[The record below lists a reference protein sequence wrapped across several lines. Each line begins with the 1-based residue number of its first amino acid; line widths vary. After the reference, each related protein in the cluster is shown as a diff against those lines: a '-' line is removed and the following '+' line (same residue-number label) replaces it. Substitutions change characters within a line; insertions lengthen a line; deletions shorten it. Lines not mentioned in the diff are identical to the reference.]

1 MKTIW
6 INAGE
11 LSGDMQAAALLT
23 ALRERE
29 PELAAIGMG
38 GPNLARAGQKNL
50 FRVESL
56 SVMGIMEVLTALPR
70 ALHMLSRIKKEM
82 ARLRPDAVVLVD
94 APEFNFRVAKIAH
107 GLGIPVYYFI
117 PPKIW
122 AWRTGRVRFL
132 QRYVKRLFCI
142 LPFEPAFYAKYGVQ
156 VDYIGNPLVDMVNW
170 PELKKIEPIKGRI
183 GLMPGSRRKEVEAL
197 LPEFG
202 KAARILLQQ
211 GRDVTF
217 HCLRAPNM
225 PEEKLR
231 ALWPSDVPVV
241 FDAPEDRYTAMRRC
255 ECMLAA
261 SGTATL
267 ETALAGVPTVVSY
280 RVAPFSALVGRLLI
294 KVKWVSLTNLIMQKE
309 LFPELL
315 QERATGGMMASQLA
329 AWLDIPPQ
337 IEAVRAERDQ
347 SGGEAVRIGI
357 EHHLLPFRLRIH
369 RLQLRF
375 SHHLQQH
382 MHGVARVAPLAVRQ
396 YVHIY
401 HLAAILR
408 ADEAGTASRGRFVR
422 RSLANRDAAVLLAR
436 LIPTSQLSLR
446 PCAKGRSPTKQVR
459 SVAEEA
465 SACSAARKPV
475 SLLKIYHFSRN

>member
-6 INAGE
+6 INA
-11 LSGDMQAAALLT
+11 GDMQAAALLT

-142 LPFEPAFYAKYGVQ
+142 LPFEPAFYAKHGVQ

-170 PELKKIEPIKGRI
+170 PKLEKIEPIKGRI

-255 ECMLAA
+255 GCMLAA

-315 QERATGGMMASQLA
+315 QERATGEMMASQLA

-337 IEAVRAERDQ
+337 IEAVRAELAELRRRC
-347 SGGEAVRIGI
+347 GEPG
-357 EHHLLPFRLRIH
+357 
-369 RLQLRF
+369 
-375 SHHLQQH
+375 
-382 MHGVARVAPLAVRQ
+382 
-396 YVHIY
+396 
-401 HLAAILR
+401 
-408 ADEAGTASRGRFVR
+408 
-422 RSLANRDAAVLLAR
+422 
-436 LIPTSQLSLR
+436 
-446 PCAKGRSPTKQVR
+446 
-459 SVAEEA
+459 
-465 SACSAARKPV
+465 SAARAAQK
-475 SLLKIYHFSRN
+475 LLEALKEN

>member
-142 LPFEPAFYAKYGVQ
+142 LPF
-156 VDYIGNPLVDMVNW
+156 
-170 PELKKIEPIKGRI
+170 
-183 GLMPGSRRKEVEAL
+183 
-197 LPEFG
+197 
-202 KAARILLQQ
+202 AARILLQQ

-231 ALWPSDVPVV
+231 ALWPSDVPVA

-255 ECMLAA
+255 GCMLAA

-315 QERATGGMMASQLA
+315 QERATGEMMASQLA

-337 IEAVRAERDQ
+337 IEAVRAELAELRHRC
-347 SGGEAVRIGI
+347 GEPG
-357 EHHLLPFRLRIH
+357 
-369 RLQLRF
+369 
-375 SHHLQQH
+375 
-382 MHGVARVAPLAVRQ
+382 
-396 YVHIY
+396 
-401 HLAAILR
+401 
-408 ADEAGTASRGRFVR
+408 
-422 RSLANRDAAVLLAR
+422 
-436 LIPTSQLSLR
+436 
-446 PCAKGRSPTKQVR
+446 
-459 SVAEEA
+459 
-465 SACSAARKPV
+465 SAARAAEK
-475 SLLKIYHFSRN
+475 LLEALKEN

>member
-70 ALHMLSRIKKEM
+70 ALHMLSQIKKEM

-142 LPFEPAFYAKYGVQ
+142 LPFEPAFYAKHGVQ

-231 ALWPSDVPVV
+231 ALWPSDVPVA

-255 ECMLAA
+255 GCMLAA

-315 QERATGGMMASQLA
+315 RGWISLRKSKPSAPNLRNSAAVAESPAAPPAPPKNCLRLSKKTDLQKEKYYAVKGLRSLQE
-329 AWLDIPPQ
+329 
-337 IEAVRAERDQ
+337 
-347 SGGEAVRIGI
+347 VRIKTAPCRRPDVF
-357 EHHLLPFRLRIH
+357 LLHTEKTHP
-369 RLQLRF
+369 
-375 SHHLQQH
+375 
-382 MHGVARVAPLAVRQ
+382 
-396 YVHIY
+396 
-401 HLAAILR
+401 
-408 ADEAGTASRGRFVR
+408 
-422 RSLANRDAAVLLAR
+422 
-436 LIPTSQLSLR
+436 
-446 PCAKGRSPTKQVR
+446 
-459 SVAEEA
+459 
-465 SACSAARKPV
+465 
-475 SLLKIYHFSRN
+475 

>member
-142 LPFEPAFYAKYGVQ
+142 LPFEPAFYAKHGVQ
-156 VDYIGNPLVDMVNW
+156 VDYI
-170 PELKKIEPIKGRI
+170 
-183 GLMPGSRRKEVEAL
+183 
-197 LPEFG
+197 
-202 KAARILLQQ
+202 
-211 GRDVTF
+211 
-217 HCLRAPNM
+217 
-225 PEEKLR
+225 
-231 ALWPSDVPVV
+231 
-241 FDAPEDRYTAMRRC
+241 
-255 ECMLAA
+255 
-261 SGTATL
+261 
-267 ETALAGVPTVVSY
+267 
-280 RVAPFSALVGRLLI
+280 
-294 KVKWVSLTNLIMQKE
+294 
-309 LFPELL
+309 
-315 QERATGGMMASQLA
+315 
-329 AWLDIPPQ
+329 
-337 IEAVRAERDQ
+337 
-347 SGGEAVRIGI
+347 
-357 EHHLLPFRLRIH
+357 
-369 RLQLRF
+369 
-375 SHHLQQH
+375 
-382 MHGVARVAPLAVRQ
+382 
-396 YVHIY
+396 
-401 HLAAILR
+401 AI
-408 ADEAGTASRGRFVR
+408 
-422 RSLANRDAAVLLAR
+422 RSS
-436 LIPTSQLSLR
+436 IW
-446 PCAKGRSPTKQVR
+446 
-459 SVAEEA
+459 
-465 SACSAARKPV
+465 
-475 SLLKIYHFSRN
+475 

>member
-1 MKTIW
+1 MKNIW

-29 PELAAIGMG
+29 PDIAAVGMG
-38 GPNLARAGQKNL
+38 GPHLALAGQKNL

-56 SVMGIMEVLTALPR
+56 SVMGIAEVFTALPR
-70 ALHMLSRIKKEM
+70 ALRMLGEIKREL

-132 QRYVKRLFCI
+132 QQYVKRLFCI
-142 LPFEPAFYAKYGVQ
+142 LPFEPAFYAKHGVA
-156 VDYIGNPLVDMVNW
+156 VDYVGNPLVDMVNW
-170 PELKKIEPIKGRI
+170 PELSKLSPVPGRI

-197 LPEFG
+197 LPAFG
-202 KAARILLQQ
+202 KAARILLDQ
-211 GRDVTF
+211 GRDLSF

-231 ALWPSDVPVV
+231 ALWPADVPVT
-241 FDAPEDRYTAMRRC
+241 FDVPENRYAAMRSC
-255 ECMLAA
+255 MCMLAA

-280 RVAPFSALVGRLLI
+280 RVAPLSALVGRWLI
-294 KVKWVSLTNLIMQKE
+294 KVKWVSLTNLIMGRE

-315 QERATGGMMASQLA
+315 QEHATGEAMAAQLA
-329 AWLDIPPQ
+329 AWLDVP
-337 IEAVRAERDQ
+337 A
-347 SGGEAVRIGI
+347 
-357 EHHLLPFRLRIH
+357 
-369 RLQLRF
+369 QLE
-375 SHHLQQH
+375 
-382 MHGVARVAPLAVRQ
+382 G
-396 YVHIY
+396 
-401 HLAAILR
+401 
-408 ADEAGTASRGRFVR
+408 
-422 RSLANRDAAVLLAR
+422 
-436 LIPTSQLSLR
+436 
-446 PCAKGRSPTKQVR
+446 VR
-459 SVAEEA
+459 SRLDELRRRCGEPG
-465 SACSAARKPV
+465 SAARAAEN
-475 SLLKIYHFSRN
+475 LLEAMKKSE

>member
-132 QRYVKRLFCI
+132 QRYVKRLFYI

-156 VDYIGNPLVDMVNW
+156 VDY
-170 PELKKIEPIKGRI
+170 
-183 GLMPGSRRKEVEAL
+183 MPGSRRKEVEAL

-294 KVKWVSLTNLIMQKE
+294 KVKWVSQTNLIMQKE

-315 QERATGGMMASQLA
+315 QERATGEMMASQLA

-337 IEAVRAERDQ
+337 IETVRAELAELRRRC
-347 SGGEAVRIGI
+347 GEPG
-357 EHHLLPFRLRIH
+357 
-369 RLQLRF
+369 
-375 SHHLQQH
+375 
-382 MHGVARVAPLAVRQ
+382 
-396 YVHIY
+396 
-401 HLAAILR
+401 
-408 ADEAGTASRGRFVR
+408 
-422 RSLANRDAAVLLAR
+422 
-436 LIPTSQLSLR
+436 
-446 PCAKGRSPTKQVR
+446 
-459 SVAEEA
+459 
-465 SACSAARKPV
+465 SAARDAEK
-475 SLLKIYHFSRN
+475 LLEALKEN

>member
-183 GLMPGSRRKEVEAL
+183 GLMPGS
-197 LPEFG
+197 LPQGSGSASAGFG

-211 GRDVTF
+211 GRDATF

-280 RVAPFSALVGRLLI
+280 RGRAVFRVGRASADQGQMGQPDQPDHA
-294 KVKWVSLTNLIMQKE
+294 KRTVS
-309 LFPELL
+309 
-315 QERATGGMMASQLA
+315 RAVAGARHRRNDGLPKLA

-337 IEAVRAERDQ
+337 IEAVRAELAELRRRC
-347 SGGEAVRIGI
+347 GEPG
-357 EHHLLPFRLRIH
+357 
-369 RLQLRF
+369 
-375 SHHLQQH
+375 S
-382 MHGVARVAPLAVRQ
+382 
-396 YVHIY
+396 
-401 HLAAILR
+401 
-408 ADEAGTASRGRFVR
+408 ADPRRRKTA
-422 RSLANRDAAVLLAR
+422 
-436 LIPTSQLSLR
+436 
-446 PCAKGRSPTKQVR
+446 
-459 SVAEEA
+459 
-465 SACSAARKPV
+465 
-475 SLLKIYHFSRN
+475 